1 MKSKNVETLIRE
13 REDLR
18 DLLEDIMER
27 IQEFREE
34 MLTELDDL
42 EDMITENAEVGFH

>member
-13 REDLR
+13 RAELR
-18 DLLEDIMER
+18 DLLEDIMDR

-34 MLTELDDL
+34 MVTELDDL
-42 EDMITENAEVGFH
+42 EDMIAENVGIGFH

>member
-13 REDLR
+13 RAELR
-18 DLLEDIMER
+18 DLLEDIMDR

-34 MLTELDDL
+34 MVTELDDL
-42 EDMITENAEVGFH
+42 EDMIAANGGIGFH